1 REENDWF
8 PNGMPIRLQYP
19 LLMGLVVFSSAVS
32 CGNRNVKL
40 KGRTSS
46 KVRDWVAAINDA
58 GLRSPEGWCHPHR
71 FGSFAPPRGL
81 TEDGS
86 EAQWFADGQAAF
98 GAIASAI
105 EIAKSEKSFKCL
117 NVHCRY
123 SLLIGGC
130 VLNCIYDVLL
140 MHMAS
145 RLDALM
151 EAKAKQGFR
160 EQKRSQFCFVFP
172 RTFLCGCIY
181 ILLYK
186 EVAIALKINSV
197 YSKRRLLSIHENV
210 KVLRYPD
217 HFSTGVYLW
226 SHHEKLVIVDYR
238 VGFIGGLDLCF
249 RWYNTPSQR

>member
-1 REENDWF
+1 MVKQHLEQL
-8 PNGMPIRLQYP
+8 LQQ
-19 LLMGLVVFSSAVS
+19 
-32 CGNRNVKL
+32 
-40 KGRTSS
+40 
-46 KVRDWVAAINDA
+46 
-58 GLRSPEGWCHPHR
+58 LRKRS
-71 FGSFAPPRGL
+71 
-81 TEDGS
+81 
-86 EAQWFADGQAAF
+86 Q
-98 GAIASAI
+98 
-105 EIAKSEKSFKCL
+105 
-117 NVHCRY
+117 RY

-130 VLNCIYDVLL
+130 VLNCIYDDLL

-151 EAKAKQGFR
+151 EAKAKQGV
-160 EQKRSQFCFVFP
+160 Q
-172 RTFLCGCIY
+172 IY

-217 HFSTGVYLW
+217 HFLIGVYLW

-249 RWYNTPSQR
+249 GWYDTPSQRWAMCMFSLEKKNMLQLLFSWKVLWRFCLAKNHLAGKFLRIQDLWSVEA